1 MRGKMTSRFNDMP
14 IKNKL
19 TMMIMGTTTIVV
31 IIAFLAF
38 FVYQLDATWQDNK
51 NKLTSVA
58 RITGLNVAAAIT
70 FHEQQSAADTLAALS
85 VEPSVLA
92 AFVIKPN
99 GQIFAQYRSLSGMA
113 NKHVQEPSPKI
124 DELIAEAST
133 ESFWSFDKDL
143 EAVEPIIFDH
153 QQIGLVIIQS
163 QPTNLLAKTRW
174 FIEFTAGILALIFI
188 IIYFLSSRLQQ
199 VISGPILHLVEIMRT
214 ISEQK
219 SYCLR
224 VKKETNDEVGTLFDG
239 FNEMLENIETR
250 DKQLELH
257 RENLEQQIA
266 LRTNDLSDTNRKLED
281 MIVELKLAK
290 ETAETA
296 SKAKSEFLS
305 NMSHEIRTPLHAVL
319 GMTELL
325 DHTELT
331 EEQRKLLTTIHS
343 AGKTLIGLISNILD
357 FSKIEAGKMV
367 LDYVAI
373 DLLSTFNETI
383 APIVQMAEQKGLK
396 VEICIEGTD
405 GLLVLVD
412 PTRLNQIL
420 SNLIYN
426 AVKFTVQGK
435 ISVHSSLRRQSDNN
449 ADLLIEVTDTGIGI
463 STDAKATI
471 FDSFT
476 QEDGSTTRKY
486 GGTGLG
492 LAITKKLVSLM
503 GGEISIESELG
514 KGSTFLIIIPC
525 QTQNKPLTVEA
536 TPDCA
541 ADRKE
546 IKGTSI
552 LVVEDN
558 ADNQN
563 VVRQMLEMFGF
574 RVDIAG
580 NGLQACEMTA
590 HATYD
595 LILMDC
601 QMPVMDGF
609 EATRSIRERE
619 RLTGAHTNIVA
630 LTGNVVTKDLEQ
642 CLIAG
647 MDDYLGK
654 PFSLQEIHTM
664 AMKWLPA
671 QDGTVDRN
679 DDNRDEAW
687 QGSAEV
693 T

>member
-1 MRGKMTSRFNDMP
+1 M
-14 IKNKL
+14 
-19 TMMIMGTTTIVV
+19 MMIMGTTTIVL
-31 IIAFLAF
+31 ILAFLAF
-38 FVYQLDATWQDNK
+38 FVYQLDATWKDNK
-51 NKLTSVA
+51 NKLTSIA
-58 RITGLNVAAAIT
+58 RITGINVAAAIT
-70 FHEQQSAADTLAALS
+70 FNDQQSATDTLAALS
-85 VEPSVLA
+85 AEPSVLT
-92 AFVIKPN
+92 AFVVTPD
-99 GQIFAQYRSLSGMA
+99 GRIFAQYRSLSGME
-113 NKHVQEPSPKI
+113 NKQIQESSPKI

-133 ESFWSFDKDL
+133 QSFWTFDKDL
-143 EAVEPIIFDH
+143 EVVEPIIFD
-153 QQIGLVIIQS
+153 QQPIGMAVIQS
-163 QPTNLLAKTRW
+163 HPINLLKKIRW
-174 FIEFTAGILALIFI
+174 FMKFTTAILALIFI
-188 IIYFLSSRLQQ
+188 ITYFLSSRLQQ

-224 VKKETNDEVGTLFDG
+224 VKKETNDEVGKLFDG

-257 RENLEQQIA
+257 RENLEQQVTV
-266 LRTNDLSDTNRKLED
+266 RTNDLSDANHKLESMVVD
-281 MIVELKLAK
+281 LMQAK
-290 ETAETA
+290 ETAEAA

-331 EEQRKLLTTIHS
+331 EDQRKLLTTIHS

-367 LDYVAI
+367 LEHVAI
-373 DLLSTFNETI
+373 DLLSTVNETI
-383 APIVQMAEQKGLK
+383 APIVLIAEQKGLE
-396 VEICIEGTD
+396 VETCIEGTD
-405 GLLVLVD
+405 GLLILMD
-412 PTRLNQIL
+412 PTRLQQIFT
-420 SNLIYN
+420 NLIYN
-426 AVKFTVQGK
+426 AVKFTAQGR
-435 ISVHSSLRRQSDNN
+435 ISVHSSLHRQGDNN
-449 ADLLIEVTDTGIGI
+449 ADLLIEVADTGIGI
-463 STDAKATI
+463 STDAKAI
-471 FDSFT
+471 LFESFT

-492 LAITKKLVSLM
+492 LAITKKLVDLM
-503 GGEISIESELG
+503 GGEIRVESELG

-525 QTQNKPLTVEA
+525 QTQNKPLTTEA
-536 TPDCA
+536 TPDIA

-546 IKGTSI
+546 VTGTSI

-563 VVRQMLEMFGF
+563 VARQMLEMFGF

-580 NGLQACEMTA
+580 NGLQACEITA
-590 HATYD
+590 QASYD

-619 RLTGAHTNIVA
+619 RLTGVHTHIIA
-630 LTGNVVTKDLEQ
+630 LTGNVVKEDLEQ
-642 CLIAG
+642 CLVAG

-654 PFSLQEIHTM
+654 PFSLQEIHTVV
-664 AMKWLPA
+664 MKWLPA
-671 QDGTVDRN
+671 RDGEANSNDKRN
-679 DDNRDEAW
+679 EA
-687 QGSAEV
+687 
-693 T
+693 

>member
-1 MRGKMTSRFNDMP
+1 
-14 IKNKL
+14 
-19 TMMIMGTTTIVV
+19 
-31 IIAFLAF
+31 
-38 FVYQLDATWQDNK
+38 
-51 NKLTSVA
+51 
-58 RITGLNVAAAIT
+58 
-70 FHEQQSAADTLAALS
+70 
-85 VEPSVLA
+85 
-92 AFVIKPN
+92 
-99 GQIFAQYRSLSGMA
+99 MA
-113 NKHVQEPSPKI
+113 NKHVLEPSPKI

-133 ESFWSFDKDL
+133 KSFWNFDNDL
-143 EAVEPIIFDH
+143 KTVERIIFEH
-153 QQIGLVIIQS
+153 QQIGMVVIRS
-163 QPTNLLAKTRW
+163 QPINLLTKIRW
-174 FIEFTAGILALIFI
+174 FIEFTATILVLIFI
-188 IIYFLSSRLQQ
+188 ITYFLSSRLQQ

-214 ISEQK
+214 VSEQK

-224 VKKETNDEVGTLFDG
+224 VKKETNDEVGKLFDG

-257 RENLEQQIA
+257 RENLEQQVTV
-266 LRTNDLSDTNRKLED
+266 RTNDLSDANRKLEAI
-281 MIVELKLAK
+281 IVELKIAK
-290 ETAETA
+290 ETAEAA

-319 GMTELL
+319 GMAELL

-331 EEQRKLLTTIHS
+331 EGQRKLLTTIHS

-367 LDYVAI
+367 LDCVAI
-373 DLLSTFNETI
+373 DLLSTVNETI

-396 VEICIEGTD
+396 VETCIEGTD
-405 GLLVLVD
+405 GLLILVD
-412 PTRLNQIL
+412 PTRLKQIL
-420 SNLIYN
+420 TNLIYN
-426 AVKFTVQGK
+426 AVKFTGQGK

-476 QEDGSTTRKY
+476 QEDGSMTRKY

-514 KGSTFLIIIPC
+514 RGSTFLIIIPC
-525 QTQNKPLTVEA
+525 QTQNKPLTVES
-536 TPDCA
+536 TPDYA

-574 RVDIAG
+574 RIDIAV

-619 RLTGAHTNIVA
+619 RLTGVHTNIVA

-671 QDGTVDRN
+671 QDGTADRN
-679 DDNRDEAW
+679 DDNRDEP
-687 QGSAEV
+687 
-693 T
+693 